1 MTEEQQKAME
11 ESDIYL
17 EGYLCVNDDTMA
29 NIRLAA
35 LERYCTQEIELANH
49 IAEGNSAAGVMPI
62 RASSKVP
69 KGEIYVPE
77 DVDAMAESGAVGKEL
92 KLTNKSLYFEDTFQ
106 FKVGAVYNKSNLSY
120 YLDRDD
126 FDAIS
131 GTLFI
136 NPEDYGKMFNKGNF
150 QSSVIVSDYK
160 TAEETA
166 VKIQKAGFNTFHVN
180 DGLISY
186 SQGFDIIQETLRTIM
201 LVAMLLVL
209 FFITYFITKL
219 ILKSRN
225 VYFSTI
231 RMLGATKAN
240 CSSLLKTEL
249 FAVFNIAFFFCIG
262 VIGIIKVGNF
272 QGKSLLQN
280 TSMNEMLS
288 FLTTG
293 DYVILY
299 VVLCLMAILLAAR
312 YARQLFKKTAMNA
325 YKEEV

>member
-166 VKIQKAGFNTFHVN
+166 VKIQKQ
-180 DGLISY
+180 DLIR
-186 SQGFDIIQETLRTIM
+186 FM
-201 LVAMLLVL
+201 
-209 FFITYFITKL
+209 
-219 ILKSRN
+219 
-225 VYFSTI
+225 ST
-231 RMLGATKAN
+231 
-240 CSSLLKTEL
+240 
-249 FAVFNIAFFFCIG
+249 
-262 VIGIIKVGNF
+262 
-272 QGKSLLQN
+272 
-280 TSMNEMLS
+280 
-288 FLTTG
+288 
-293 DYVILY
+293 
-299 VVLCLMAILLAAR
+299 
-312 YARQLFKKTAMNA
+312 TA
-325 YKEEV
+325 